1 MTLWRELLYKKL
13 STIKL
18 EGKVLDLG
26 GSKNSGYHELLGGNN
41 VITVANMYGSET
53 PDLKVDLENEFP
65 ISNEEFDAVI
75 CVNVLEH
82 IYNYK
87 GVLKESYRVL
97 KQNGKVVIAVP
108 FLVQIHPSPKDYWR
122 FSGMTLNKI
131 LGEAGFVDIEIYPI
145 GTGVFFSLS
154 QIFYNF
160 LHFNIVRYIANLV
173 AKFIDSIV
181 RAIKPQSNYSERFY
195 PLGYVVIAQK
205 L

>member
-26 GSKNSGYHELLGGNN
+26 GSKTSGYHELLGGNN
-41 VITVANMYGSET
+41 VITVANMYGSEI
-53 PDLKVDLENEFP
+53 PDLKIDLESEFP

-75 CVNVLEH
+75 CINVLEH

-97 KQNGKVVIAVP
+97 KQNGKVIIAVP
-108 FLVQIHPSPKDYWR
+108 FLVQVHPSPHDYWR
-122 FSGMTLNKI
+122 FSDMTLSKI
-131 LGEAGFVDIEIYPI
+131 LSEAGFVDMEIYSI
-145 GTGVFFSLS
+145 GSGVFGTLS
-154 QIFYNF
+154 QISYNF